1 MDIFSFS
8 DFFFR
13 YCFPPFL
20 STLFP
25 EGKGDRGLKPNE
37 SFFLSHYLQKEDN
50 FLSLRFNT
58 PKEKQTHFTSKA
70 LPILAASLWQGDL
83 QNKHDMQCDTQ
94 LKITFPH
101 FFPPMMTCRPFFARR
116 IAQGASETEAYLLSE
131 FVSPGAGA
139 SQKGLGWKAVWWL
152 VLRQKKFL
160 LIAHSFAGNKAIP
173 LLQKQSTF
181 KTIVSSEPILLHCT
195 WQPKGQILI
204 PLELV

>member
-101 FFPPMMTCRPFFARR
+101 FFPPMMTCRPFFCQKDCTGSIWDRSLL
-116 IAQGASETEAYLLSE
+116 AQWVCKSWCWSQSERAWVEGS
-131 FVSPGAGA
+131 V
-139 SQKGLGWKAVWWL
+139 
-152 VLRQKKFL
+152 R
-160 LIAHSFAGNKAIP
+160 
-173 LLQKQSTF
+173 
-181 KTIVSSEPILLHCT
+181 VSSKAGEIPPHCLYLC
-195 WQPKGQILI
+195 WK
-204 PLELV
+204 